1 VHYSKM
7 KLMSRKIII
16 TYKKNIIL
24 NEIPIQTLKLI
35 NSKNALIYANKLGLL
50 GLEKDLITI
59 MTNK

>member
-1 VHYSKM
+1 
-7 KLMSRKIII
+7 MSRKIII

>member
-1 VHYSKM
+1 M